1 MTDKEKGKIE
11 MIAYKGFN
19 KDMTCRGFQYE
30 EGKEYEHDGDIELC
44 ESGFHACEYPLDCFR
59 YYAPNKSVYHQVEL
73 HGDMEAH
80 HDDSKIVASN
90 IKIGAE
96 LDIAGLVKA
105 SIEYTKERSVPE
117 EGSCATGYC
126 GASSATG
133 EYGASSATGYY
144 GASSA
149 TGDCGASSATGNCG
163 ASSATG
169 NCGASSVTGDY
180 GASCATGD
188 CGASSATGD
197 CGASSATGNCGA
209 SSATGNCGAS
219 SVTGDYG
226 ASCATGDCGASSA
239 TGDCGAS
246 SATGNYGSSYAGN
259 ETAIAVAW
267 GFHGKAKGVLGAHI
281 VLADWE
287 GDENDSDT
295 WELKGARL
303 FKVDGE
309 MVKADTWY
317 TLRDGELV
325 ETE

>member
-1 MTDKEKGKIE
+1 

-19 KDMTCRGFQYE
+19 KDMTCREIQYE
-30 EGKEYEHDGDIELC
+30 EDKEYEYDGDIKLC
-44 ESGFHACEYPLDCFR
+44 KSGFHACEYPLDCFR
-59 YYAPNKSVYHQVEL
+59 YYAPNDSVYHQVEL

-117 EGSCATGYC
+117 EASSATGYY

-133 EYGASSATGYY
+133 IRGASSATGYYGASSATGDYGASSATGYY

-149 TGDCGASSATGNCG
+149 TGDYGASSATG
-163 ASSATG
+163 
-169 NCGASSVTGDY
+169 Y
-180 GASCATGD
+180 Y
-188 CGASSATGD
+188 GASSATGD
-197 CGASSATGNCGA
+197 
-209 SSATGNCGAS
+209 
-219 SVTGDYG
+219 Y
-226 ASCATGDCGASSA
+226 GASSA
-239 TGDCGAS
+239 TGDYGAS
-246 SATGNYGSSYAGN
+246 SATGIRGASSATGYYGSSYAGN
-259 ETAIAVAW
+259 ETAIAIAW

-287 GDENDSDT
+287 GDEDDSDT

-303 FKVDGE
+303 FIVDGE
-309 MVKADTWY
+309 TVKADTWY
-317 TLRDGELV
+317 TLMNGELV

>member
-1 MTDKEKGKIE
+1 

-30 EGKEYEHDGDIELC
+30 EGKEYDHDGDIKLC

-73 HGDMEAH
+73 LVDMEAH
-80 HDDSKIVASN
+80 HDNSKIVASN

-96 LDIAGLVKA
+96 LDITGLVKA

-117 EGSCATGYC
+117 EGSSATGNY

-133 EYGASSATGYY
+133 DYGASSATGYY

-149 TGDCGASSATGNCG
+149 TGIR
-163 ASSATG
+163 
-169 NCGASSVTGDY
+169 
-180 GASCATGD
+180 
-188 CGASSATGD
+188 GASSATGD
-197 CGASSATGNCGA
+197 YGASSATG
-209 SSATGNCGAS
+209 
-219 SVTGDYG
+219 VR
-226 ASCATGDCGASSA
+226 GASSA
-239 TGDCGAS
+239 TGDYGAS
-246 SATGNYGSSYAGN
+246 SATGDRGASSATGDYGASSATGVRGASSATGDYGSSYAGN

-303 FKVDGE
+303 FKVDGK

>member
-1 MTDKEKGKIE
+1 

-44 ESGFHACEYPLDCFR
+44 KSGFHACEYPLDCFR
-59 YYAPNKSVYHQVEL
+59 YYAPNKSVYHRVEL
-73 HGDMEAH
+73 CGDMDSHHGDE
-80 HDDSKIVASN
+80 KVVASN

-96 LDIAGLVKA
+96 LDIEELVKA
-105 SIEYTKERSVPE
+105 SIKYIKEGSVPE
-117 EGSCATGYC
+117 EGSSATGYY

-133 EYGASSATGYY
+133 YCGASSATGYY

-149 TGDCGASSATGNCG
+149 E
-163 ASSATG
+163 
-169 NCGASSVTGDY
+169 
-180 GASCATGD
+180 
-188 CGASSATGD
+188 
-197 CGASSATGNCGA
+197 
-209 SSATGNCGAS
+209 
-219 SVTGDYG
+219 
-226 ASCATGDCGASSA
+226 
-239 TGDCGAS
+239 
-246 SATGNYGSSYAGN
+246 N
-259 ETAIAVAW
+259 ETAIAVSW

-281 VLADWE
+281 VLADWK
-287 GDENDSDT
+287 GDESDRDT

-303 FKVDGE
+303 FRVDGK

>member
-1 MTDKEKGKIE
+1 
-11 MIAYKGFN
+11 
-19 KDMTCRGFQYE
+19 MTCRGFQYE

-44 ESGFHACEYPLDCFR
+44 KSGFHACEYPLDCFR

-117 EGSCATGYC
+117 EGSSATGFHGASIATGDFGASSATGSQGASSATGYC

-133 EYGASSATGYY
+133 
-144 GASSA
+144 
-149 TGDCGASSATGNCG
+149 NF
-163 ASSATG
+163 
-169 NCGASSVTGDY
+169 
-180 GASCATGD
+180 
-188 CGASSATGD
+188 
-197 CGASSATGNCGA
+197 
-209 SSATGNCGAS
+209 
-219 SVTGDYG
+219 
-226 ASCATGDCGASSA
+226 
-239 TGDCGAS
+239 
-246 SATGNYGSSYAGN
+246 GSSYAGN

-267 GFHGKAKGVLGAHI
+267 GFYGKAKGVLGAHI

-287 GDENDSDT
+287 GDENDSGT

-309 MVKADTWY
+309 MVKTDTWY

-325 ETE
+325 ETN

>member
-1 MTDKEKGKIE
+1 
-11 MIAYKGFN
+11 MIACKGFN
-19 KDMTCRGFQYE
+19 KDMTCQGFQYE
-30 EGKEYEHDGDIELC
+30 EGKEYEHDGDIELRK
-44 ESGFHACEYPLDCFR
+44 SGFHACEYPLDCFR

-96 LDIAGLVKA
+96 LDIEELVKA
-105 SIEYTKERSVPE
+105 SIKYTKERSVPE
-117 EGSCATGYC
+117 EGSSATGYC

-133 EYGASSATGYY
+133 NRGASSATGNYGASSATGNRGASSATGDCGASSATGNRGASSATGDRGASSATGYY

-149 TGDCGASSATGNCG
+149 TGD
-163 ASSATG
+163 
-169 NCGASSVTGDY
+169 
-180 GASCATGD
+180 
-188 CGASSATGD
+188 
-197 CGASSATGNCGA
+197 
-209 SSATGNCGAS
+209 
-219 SVTGDYG
+219 
-226 ASCATGDCGASSA
+226 
-239 TGDCGAS
+239 
-246 SATGNYGSSYAGN
+246 YGSSYAGN

-267 GFHGKAKGVLGAHI
+267 GFHGKVKGVLGAHI

-317 TLRDGELV
+317 TLRNGELV

>member
-1 MTDKEKGKIE
+1 
-11 MIAYKGFN
+11 MIAYKGIN
-19 KDMTCRGFQYE
+19 KDMTCRDFQYE

-44 ESGFHACEYPLDCFR
+44 KSGFHACEYPLDCFR

-117 EGSCATGYC
+117 EGS
-126 GASSATG
+126 SATG
-133 EYGASSATGYY
+133 DY

-149 TGDCGASSATGNCG
+149 TGD
-163 ASSATG
+163 
-169 NCGASSVTGDY
+169 Y
-180 GASCATGD
+180 GA
-188 CGASSATGD
+188 
-197 CGASSATGNCGA
+197 
-209 SSATGNCGAS
+209 
-219 SVTGDYG
+219 
-226 ASCATGDCGASSA
+226 
-239 TGDCGAS
+239 
-246 SATGNYGSSYAGN
+246 SYAGN

-267 GFHGKAKGVLGAHI
+267 GFRGKAKGVLGAHI
-281 VLADWE
+281 VLADWK
-287 GDENDSDT
+287 GDESDRDT

-309 MVKADTWY
+309 MVKTDTWY
-317 TLRDGELV
+317 TLRDGKLV